1 MDTLDKLAR
10 DLEAGRTTAHTLLD
24 VALARIRDPSLE
36 GARAFISVDEEAA
49 RREALHM
56 DELRRR
62 NAHPSPFAGIPI
74 SVKDL
79 FDIAGQV
86 TTAGSVVLK
95 EEPPAKSDAPAIAR
109 LKCEGFVVIGR
120 TNMTEFAYSGVGLNP
135 HYGTPLS
142 PFDRKSR
149 RIPGG
154 SSSGA
159 AVSVADGI
167 CALGVGTDTGGSCRI
182 PASFCG
188 TVGYKPST
196 GRISKEGV
204 YPLSYTL
211 DSVGSMGRSVRCV
224 AIADA
229 IMADDWDGRIP
240 ERPSSRIR
248 LGFPKSYE
256 KSETESHVAKT
267 FERALTA
274 LGGAGASI
282 VDIEFPSIE
291 EIAAINTRGGIT
303 AVEAYSHHKQLIA
316 TKGERYDPRV
326 CRRIANGASI
336 PAPDYVS
343 TMRERATLIREVNAL
358 LAGLDGLV
366 LPTTPNIPPPIAAL
380 AKDDDYMRI
389 NFFSLRNTFI
399 GNFLDMCAI
408 SLPIHE
414 PGEAPVGLMIMA
426 PWGTDANLFA
436 TALAVERALARG

>member
-1 MDTLDKLAR
+1 
-10 DLEAGRTTAHTLLD
+10 
-24 VALARIRDPSLE
+24 
-36 GARAFISVDEEAA
+36 
-49 RREALHM
+49 
-56 DELRRR
+56 
-62 NAHPSPFAGIPI
+62 
-74 SVKDL
+74 
-79 FDIAGQV
+79 
-86 TTAGSVVLK
+86 
-95 EEPPAKSDAPAIAR
+95 
-109 LKCEGFVVIGR
+109 
-120 TNMTEFAYSGVGLNP
+120 
-135 HYGTPLS
+135 
-142 PFDRKSR
+142 
-149 RIPGG
+149 
-154 SSSGA
+154 
-159 AVSVADGI
+159 VADGI

-336 PAPDYVS
+336 LAPDYVS
-343 TMRERATLIREVNAL
+343 TMRERAALIREVNAF